1 MDGFTLVDGV
11 VALVVVISA
20 LLAYARG
27 FTRELMAILGWIAA
41 AVVAFL
47 FADRVEPLVRQI
59 PYLGDFIGDSCEL
72 SIIAAFAALFAVVL
86 VVISIFTP
94 LLSTVVKR
102 SRIGP
107 VDQGLGFL
115 FGVAR
120 GVLLVAVAYF
130 LYQTILST
138 QGIPMIEDSRA
149 AAVFGQIVERF
160 QDADP
165 DEALGW
171 ITTQYETLIGDCA
184 A

>member
-1 MDGFTLVDGV
+1 MLGFCEAIGAGNV
-11 VALVVVISA
+11 V
-20 LLAYARG
+20 
-27 FTRELMAILGWIAA
+27 
-41 AVVAFL
+41 
-47 FADRVEPLVRQI
+47 
-59 PYLGDFIGDSCEL
+59 
-72 SIIAAFAALFAVVL
+72 
-86 VVISIFTP
+86 SIFTP

-160 QDADP
+160 QHDYP
-165 DEALGW
+165 SRVTDEDVAERFARHGGNVREMLFDLYDL
-171 ITTQYETLIGDCA
+171 YETRRREAPDSQRE
-184 A
+184 